1 VKKVLRIMK
10 DELELAMA
18 LVGCPSL
25 ASISRA
31 IVVTPED
38 RLRGMLKNAKHARL

>member
-1 VKKVLRIMK
+1 MKKVLHILR

-18 LVGCPSL
+18 LVGCPTL
-25 ASISRA
+25 ANISRA

-38 RLRGMLKNAKHARL
+38 RLRGMLKDAKHARL